1 MEKKAL
7 IASTQLR
14 LFLLKESDVTLI
26 HIIRVEKQT
35 RMQNGYPD

>member
-7 IASTQLR
+7 ITSTQLR

-26 HIIRVEKQT
+26 HIIRK
-35 RMQNGYPD
+35 

>member
-14 LFLLKESDVTLI
+14 FFLLKESDVTLI
-26 HIIRVEKQT
+26 HIIRK
-35 RMQNGYPD
+35 